1 MVHTELTLRPDNLL
15 SFAEGIDK
23 TPSSLSKVMPFVLE
37 ASWATGRWQ
46 IMEKYLRS
54 YTEGDVTDIFNIGIA
69 DALLCLKEG
78 DGERF
83 QELLQAMRDKVAGS
97 MTLTAT
103 SSFRTC
109 HDVMLKCHV
118 LEDLEMIANAEPV
131 EGEGH
136 APLVKALERR
146 LEVLGAY
153 VSDKQYLLGVRRAT
167 MELMRYVSCLIPEL
181 IELVSDNSLG
191 RNSETKRYLHHGL
204 PPLAWPGNPVRLIS
218 LSTQCYARSSLVIVL
233 QL

>member
-1 MVHTELTLRPDNLL
+1 
-15 SFAEGIDK
+15 
-23 TPSSLSKVMPFVLE
+23 MPFVLE

-54 YTEGDVTDIFNIGIA
+54 YTEGDVTDIFNLGIA

-78 DGERF
+78 DGARF
-83 QELLQAMRDKVAGS
+83 EELLQAMRDKVAGS
-97 MTLTAT
+97 MTFSAT

-118 LEDLEMIANAEPV
+118 LADLEMIANAEPI

-136 APLVKALERR
+136 EPLMKALERR

-153 VSDKQYLLGVRRAT
+153 VSDKQYVLGVRKAA

-181 IELVSDNSLG
+181 IELVSDDSLG
-191 RNSETKRYLHHGL
+191 RNSETKRYPRHGWPL
-204 PPLAWPGNPVRLIS
+204 LAWLESLARLIS
-218 LSTQCYARSSLVIVL
+218 LSTQCYVRSSLEIAL
-233 QL
+233 QS